1 MVEEPKY
8 KIIKKLGDVE
18 IRRYPPIVVARAEG
32 TEDPFSLLFA
42 YISGKNRQKKKVS
55 MTVPVISEK
64 IAMTAPVISDS
75 SSMSFVL
82 PSSYTLETA
91 PEPLDSRIRVIQMP
105 ARTIGV
111 IRFSGRWS
119 QSKFEEKS
127 GELLGTL
134 SKEGIRTKGE
144 IFTML
149 YNPPYTPW
157 FMRRNEVAV
166 EIDPESLGPI
176 DAALMSGQS
185 LPEK

>member
-8 KIIKKLGDVE
+8 TIVKQLGNVE

-32 TEDPFSLLFA
+32 AEDPFSLLFE
-42 YISGKNRQKKKVS
+42 YISGKNVQRKKVS

-82 PSSYTLETA
+82 PSSYTIDTA
-91 PEPLDSRIRVIQMP
+91 PEPMDERIRIVQVP
-105 ARTIGV
+105 ARILGV

-119 QSKFEEKS
+119 NSKFEEKS
-127 GELLGTL
+127 KELLEFL
-134 SKEGIRTKGE
+134 SREGIRTKGG

-166 EIDPESLGPI
+166 EIDPESI
-176 DAALMSGQS
+176 ASGAV
-185 LPEK
+185 